1 MRLDVHGEPLLLNI
15 GVFLGF
21 ENTYGVRKKYECML
35 KQKCKGPQKR
45 TARESYIAERFLT
58 EVYFTGQGRD

>member
-21 ENTYGVRKKYECML
+21 ENTYGVRKVYECML
-35 KQKCKGPQKR
+35 KQNFKGQAKVNG
-45 TARESYIAERFLT
+45 A
-58 EVYFTGQGRD
+58 